1 MNTSRLERLQN
12 NRPWF
17 RLGAILILIYF
28 AVKSY
33 IQHPDW
39 ITVVYMIMI
48 CFFASFLWWRFQMK
62 NWMLII
68 ISLFLFTM
76 TCVSQYLNTAIDQYF
91 ALLWAW
97 FSILSVRSAMRQHL
111 ATVLLILTGILMLIF
126 SYDGSLPYSM
136 GISLVSLYVGIT
148 SFSRYIRI
156 NRINR
161 EQLEELEKVH
171 SQLQSAHDALQEN
184 ALQSVR
190 YAALTERTR
199 IAGEIHDGLGH
210 HFTSIIV
217 QLQALKW
224 MIRPNPQQAEQTV
237 DQLLDVS
244 RQGLAEVRS
253 VVKDWSASERTDDEL
268 RMLATQVAERSGLEL
283 TFHSEGDHD
292 SWGDII
298 ERMLYRLL
306 QESLTN
312 IVRHANATQVDVNI
326 QQSDT
331 TVQLTVVDNGSYR
344 EEQTLTHGFGL
355 NNMSR
360 RCTELH
366 GSCSFRQ
373 TPGGGMTVEVELPL
387 TAPAAI
393 ASS

>member
-1 MNTSRLERLQN
+1 MDTSRLERLNN

-17 RLGAILILIYF
+17 RFGAILILIYF
-28 AVKSY
+28 SIRSY
-33 IQHPDW
+33 IQEPSW
-39 ITVVYMIMI
+39 ITVVYLLAVV
-48 CFFASFLWWRFQMK
+48 FFASLIWWRFRMS
-62 NWMLII
+62 NMLLIVMSI
-68 ISLFLFTM
+68 FLFTM
-76 TCVSQYLNTAIDQYF
+76 ASISEYFHVAVDSYF

-97 FSILSVRSAMRQHL
+97 FSILSARSVKREPL
-111 ATVLLILTGILMLIF
+111 TTILLILTGLVMLVF
-126 SYDGSLPYSM
+126 SYDGNLPYSM
-136 GISLVSLYVGIT
+136 AISIFSLYVGIS

-156 NRINR
+156 NRVNR
-161 EQLEELEKVH
+161 EQLAELEKVH

-237 DQLLDVS
+237 DQLLEVS

-253 VVKDWSASERTDDEL
+253 VVKDWSASEHTDDEL

-283 TFHSEGDHD
+283 TFHSEGDHA
-292 SWGDII
+292 SWGDTI

-312 IVRHANATQVDVNI
+312 IVRHAHATQVDVTI
-326 QQSDT
+326 LQSAS
-331 TVQLTVVDNGSYR
+331 TVRLTVVDNGSYR

-360 RCTELH
+360 RCAELN
-366 GSCSFRQ
+366 GSCTFRQ

-387 TAPAAI
+387 HTPVTTAL
-393 ASS
+393 S